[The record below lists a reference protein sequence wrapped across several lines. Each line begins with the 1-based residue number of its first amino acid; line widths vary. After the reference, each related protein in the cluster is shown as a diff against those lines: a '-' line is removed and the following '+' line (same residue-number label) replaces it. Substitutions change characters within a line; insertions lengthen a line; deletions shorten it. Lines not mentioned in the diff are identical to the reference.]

1 MAALTLS
8 SDARRYVRNFNWPL
22 VTASILVSLI
32 GIVCIQSASLHD
44 PDAAGEAHKQML
56 YAGVGLIVMFG
67 VSFIDY
73 RNWQRWAP
81 GLYIINLL
89 LLLVIARIGHSAL
102 GAQRWISLGPLGTF
116 QPSEP
121 AKLILAISVAAI
133 MCRGR
138 YDRVQDLWK
147 PLLITAIPA
156 LLILKQPDLGTTL
169 VVLAILTAQLYFGL
183 SNVVD
188 FLLYLAGLVIA
199 ACAVLVSNVLKPF
212 QKARLLVFL
221 NPNSD
226 TQGAGYQ
233 LNQSKIAVGNG
244 QFLGRGLHHGTQTQ
258 LGFLPEN
265 SKDFIFTV
273 LAEEFGFLG
282 AFALI
287 ALYGLMLYGG
297 IVTMLAA
304 RDRFGFLLATGIVA
318 MLVFHIAVNIGMT
331 IGIMPVTGIPLP
343 FMSYGGSAILTN
355 FIAFGVLLN
364 IYSQRDRH
372 VLGNA

>member
-1 MAALTLS
+1 
-8 SDARRYVRNFNWPL
+8 
-22 VTASILVSLI
+22 
-32 GIVCIQSASLHD
+32 
-44 PDAAGEAHKQML
+44 
-56 YAGVGLIVMFG
+56 
-67 VSFIDY
+67 
-73 RNWQRWAP
+73 
-81 GLYIINLL
+81 
-89 LLLVIARIGHSAL
+89 
-102 GAQRWISLGPLGTF
+102 
-116 QPSEP
+116 
-121 AKLILAISVAAI
+121 

-188 FLLYLAGLVIA
+188 FLLYLAGLVVA

-226 TQGAGYQ
+226 PQGAGYQ

-244 QFLGRGLHHGTQTQ
+244 EFLGRGLHHGTQTQ

-287 ALYGLMLYGG
+287 ALYGVMLYGG

-364 IYSQRDRH
+364 IYSQKDRH